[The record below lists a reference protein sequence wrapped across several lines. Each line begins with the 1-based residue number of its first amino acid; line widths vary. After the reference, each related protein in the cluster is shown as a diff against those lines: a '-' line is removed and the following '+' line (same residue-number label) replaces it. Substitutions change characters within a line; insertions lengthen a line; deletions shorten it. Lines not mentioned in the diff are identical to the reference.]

1 MSYPAVPRPAS
12 VDQVAAHGGMGSLP
26 LLSGAVGNCSDRRR
40 GYRPVHLVKGG
51 LYGSC
56 PGLRFVPA
64 SHLVT
69 PSREAH
75 RPRLATYWALPEA
88 RTTSRPAA
96 ARRVAVASGDRT
108 VKKATAVMT
117 AQPGR
122 CPSPKRRPTVRLARE
137 HPRPAAK
144 TLSLV
149 GGRATAVFRQA
160 ALHGHTGFAR
170 RTGSGRQS
178 WTCEASS
185 VVVRSGTTPLG
196 GRSGDAGHRLRES
209 PRSCP
214 PRGARRA

>member
-1 MSYPAVPRPAS
+1 
-12 VDQVAAHGGMGSLP
+12 
-26 LLSGAVGNCSDRRR
+26 LLSEAVGNCSDRRR
-40 GYRPVHLVKGG
+40 VHRSAHLTKGG

-88 RTTSRPAA
+88 RTTSRPSA

-122 CPSPKRRPTVRLARE
+122 SCRGRSYSDRGGISSYYCPEGNRLLCEECATRGAGVCPHIKSLVHGERRPLR
-137 HPRPAAK
+137 
-144 TLSLV
+144 S
-149 GGRATAVFRQA
+149 RAP
-160 ALHGHTGFAR
+160 
-170 RTGSGRQS
+170 GSR
-178 WTCEASS
+178 S
-185 VVVRSGTTPLG
+185 VP
-196 GRSGDAGHRLRES
+196 
-209 PRSCP
+209 
-214 PRGARRA
+214 